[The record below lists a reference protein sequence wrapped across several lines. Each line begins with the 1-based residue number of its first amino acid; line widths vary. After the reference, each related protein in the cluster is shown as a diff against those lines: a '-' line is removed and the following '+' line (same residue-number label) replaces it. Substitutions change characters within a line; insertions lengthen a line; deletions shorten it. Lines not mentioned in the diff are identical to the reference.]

1 MATAKKAPA
10 KAAPAAKA
18 PATKAAPAGVK
29 AVKKAGKNSG
39 PGFDMPIQNFD
50 LPNGLRVLIQQDRR
64 TPRVG
69 VAIQYHVG
77 FRTTPQGFRGLPH
90 IVEHLMFTGSE
101 HAPAG
106 VAAYFEPAGGT
117 DMNGETSQ
125 DATTYYVE
133 LPARELDL
141 ALWLESDRMGYLITA
156 LDEAKVARERSV
168 VLQEWRERVSGRASG
183 WLTEVVQQQIY
194 PPGHPYHLVGDDPN
208 HVASIRL
215 AHVQWFLQQY
225 YVPNNATI
233 GIVGDVD
240 PARALASVERYF
252 GSIPPSE
259 EPVPTPARAVVRFE
273 SGRFLAFEA
282 PTYTD
287 TVMLMWPTPPYL
299 EADDATLDVVA
310 KLLDRR
316 LESMVGGALLSA
328 GASQASHHLASEFT
342 IALSF
347 EPATDDDHPPDLA
360 AFAADRLVVAHVE
373 LAFETIVDVVRRD
386 VRHRAFKG
394 RGALIDAAAAVRK
407 EAAAGRQQAAMHK
420 ADHRRDRQALLQ
432 ESEIESH
439 VRFQP
444 GRVVMHPHAADHG
457 PIGEIKGECDVVG
470 QSVGSVDGGI
480 ESEETVGLHRHGHR
494 HGVFGGVH
502 QVVRRRGLCLDE
514 HPARTTHHQCQPQD
528 PCPCHSPNQHIHDAS
543 KERRSKC
550 ALPPH
555 RHTRRSVS
563 PVSLAPLPVLLTDV
577 VVGLDAAVYRYPLVI
592 GIRRSFP
599 NARCVILMPSGAC
612 LRLYSLRST
621 IAITRTT
628 VSRANP
634 IATMSSNARSSST

>member
-1 MATAKKAPA
+1 MTYPRAMRSLPPRHALVACCLA
-10 KAAPAAKA
+10 VACCAAASVSAQVP
-18 PATKAAPAGVK
+18 
-29 AVKKAGKNSG
+29 N
-39 PGFDMPIQNFD
+39 
-50 LPNGLRVLIQQDRR
+50 LPVLERRLSNGLRVLIQQDRR
-64 TPRVG
+64 SPRVG

-101 HAPAG
+101 HAPEG

-215 AHVQWFLQQY
+215 AHVQRFLQQY

-347 EPATDDDHPPDLA
+347 EPATDVRPYIAAVDQFLAQLQSQTLRPEALPEYREAASNWITRGYEGYDSRAMSLAMSPAEHVVAPFYLSSRYASLGVDDIRRVTSEWLPLDR
-360 AFAADRLVVAHVE
+360 RLVVHLRSVPA
-373 LAFETIVDVVRRD
+373 APMG
-386 VRHRAFKG
+386 G
-394 RGALIDAAAAVRK
+394 RVAAAY
-407 EAAAGRQQAAMHK
+407 QQ
-420 ADHRRDRQALLQ
+420 
-432 ESEIESH
+432 
-439 VRFQP
+439 
-444 GRVVMHPHAADHG
+444 
-457 PIGEIKGECDVVG
+457 
-470 QSVGSVDGGI
+470 
-480 ESEETVGLHRHGHR
+480 
-494 HGVFGGVH
+494 
-502 QVVRRRGLCLDE
+502 QV
-514 HPARTTHHQCQPQD
+514 AR
-528 PCPCHSPNQHIHDAS
+528 
-543 KERRSKC
+543 
-550 ALPPH
+550 
-555 RHTRRSVS
+555 
-563 PVSLAPLPVLLTDV
+563 
-577 VVGLDAAVYRYPLVI
+577 
-592 GIRRSFP
+592 
-599 NARCVILMPSGAC
+599 
-612 LRLYSLRST
+612 
-621 IAITRTT
+621 
-628 VSRANP
+628 
-634 IATMSSNARSSST
+634 